1 MRLLRWRFPALAG
14 GGHERMFEPHIAVQR
29 HAFVAAALRRAGA
42 RTFVDLG
49 CGDGRLL
56 EHLVAQA
63 RAASAACE
71 LVLCAMREVHPG
83 ISAAALR
90 VMQPARVTTDAH
102 GSAL

>member
-1 MRLLRWRFPALAG
+1 VRLLRWRFPALAG
-14 GGHERMFEPHIAVQR
+14 GGHGRMFEPPIAVQR

-71 LVLCAMREVHPG
+71 LVPLA
-83 ISAAALR
+83 
-90 VMQPARVTTDAH
+90 T
-102 GSAL
+102 